1 MAHRLQQR
9 REIADQSI
17 EYQSPSISVAET
29 QIPVIC
35 EVMRTLT
42 VRFLVA
48 ALFLAGAAVAF
59 ANPFKSRIITGTDS
73 ALVITVPDDHFM
85 KITNFTQEGGTER
98 AVVTVKLGG
107 ESPGKTDV
115 LSATRIDLSTGAN
128 SQNLPEIGNRVIIA
142 GPAEV
147 SVQPVVGAKLFIT
160 YRKERDEGNQGGGGG
175 GGGTPTPFPIFSPT
189 PGVTPTPSA
198 TPFIF
203 PTP

>member
-1 MAHRLQQR
+1 
-9 REIADQSI
+9 
-17 EYQSPSISVAET
+17 
-29 QIPVIC
+29 
-35 EVMRTLT
+35 MRTLT

-48 ALFLAGAAVAF
+48 ALFLGAAAVAF

-73 ALVITVPDDHFM
+73 TLVITVPDDHFM

>member
-1 MAHRLQQR
+1 MK
-9 REIADQSI
+9 
-17 EYQSPSISVAET
+17 
-29 QIPVIC
+29 
-35 EVMRTLT
+35 MFT
-42 VRFLVA
+42 VRFFVA
-48 ALFLAGAAVAF
+48 ALFLTAAAVGF
-59 ANPFKSRIITGTDS
+59 ANPFKSRIITGNDS
-73 ALVITVPDDHFM
+73 TLVIEVPDEHFM

-128 SQNLPEIGNRVIIA
+128 SQNLPEVGNRVIIA

-189 PGVTPTPSA
+189 PGVTVTPTA

>member
-1 MAHRLQQR
+1 
-9 REIADQSI
+9 
-17 EYQSPSISVAET
+17 
-29 QIPVIC
+29 
-35 EVMRTLT
+35 MRTLT

-48 ALFLAGAAVAF
+48 ALFLGAASVAF

-73 ALVITVPDDHFM
+73 TLVITVPDDHFM